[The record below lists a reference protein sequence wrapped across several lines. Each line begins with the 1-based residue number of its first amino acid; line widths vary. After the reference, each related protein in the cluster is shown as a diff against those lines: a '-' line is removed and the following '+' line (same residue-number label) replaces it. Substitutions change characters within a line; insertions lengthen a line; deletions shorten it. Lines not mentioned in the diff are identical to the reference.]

1 MGRKKIIIKGDV
13 FVAKTKRLCKYLTDK
28 GFKMKREDV
37 DDLNPNYNVY
47 IFNNSAAVRQAVAE
61 YFLKQ

>member
-1 MGRKKIIIKGDV
+1 MGKEKITIKGEV

-37 DDLNPNYNVY
+37 DNLNTNYNVY
-47 IFNNSAAVRQAVAE
+47 IFNNSVAVRQAVAE
-61 YFLKQ
+61 YFLKE

>member
-1 MGRKKIIIKGDV
+1 MKKEKIIKGDV
-13 FVAKTKRLCKYLTDK
+13 FVAKTKRLCKYLTDR
-28 GFKMKREDV
+28 GFKMKREDA
-37 DDLNPNYNVY
+37 DELNPKYNVF